1 MFRRVVCLFAIF
13 LSCQCVFPQASI
25 KGRVISGG
33 TGKPLPSVSV
43 YLNNTTKGTVT
54 NEYGLFAID
63 RITPGKFRLVASCIG
78 YETYVKFISPR
89 DLSEDLIITLKPKP
103 EQLKDVNV
111 RPFDPNGWEKFGKLF
126 TQIFIGTNPNSYKC
140 QLKNPDVLKF
150 RLNDD
155 NTLTVVASEP
165 IQIRN
170 NALGYEIN
178 YKLEEFEYD
187 FTSKMITYNGYALFK
202 DLSLAHPNK
211 ALKWLSERSDT
222 YEISLLHF
230 MRAFFVNELVPEG
243 FEMRSLAKI
252 SNPDKERAKKMFSIH
267 KDSVIKRTI
276 DTVYEIKLGAISTT
290 VHTADSTSYY
300 KQMLLQP
307 DTVISRQIVLADSLG
322 FAADSSTAGLYF
334 PDSLEISYRLKD
346 VPNEYKKLSKS
357 HKNDS
362 FPVSQFVFLN
372 KKPVFVLSS
381 GYYYGPYDLKITGF
395 WAWWETMSTL
405 LPYDYIPIK

>member
-1 MFRRVVCLFAIF
+1 MFRRLVCLFAIF
-13 LSCQCVFPQASI
+13 LCCQCVFPQASI

-33 TGKPLPSVSV
+33 TGKPLSSVSV
-43 YLNNTTKGTVT
+43 YLNNTTKGAVT
-54 NEYGLFAID
+54 NEFGLFAID
-63 RITPGKFRLVASCIG
+63 HIPQGKFRLVASCIG

-89 DLSEDLIITLKPKP
+89 DLSEDLLITLKPKP
-103 EQLKDVNV
+103 ELLKDVDV
-111 RPFDPNGWEKFGKLF
+111 HPFDPNGWEKYGKLF

-170 NALGYEIN
+170 NALGYDVD

-187 FTSKMITYNGYALFK
+187 LNSKIITYSGYAFFK
-202 DLSLAHPNK
+202 DMSLAHPNK

-222 YEISLLHF
+222 YDISLLHF
-230 MRAFFVNELVPEG
+230 MRAFFVNKLIPEG

-252 SNPDKERAKKMFSIH
+252 PNPGKERAKKMFSIH
-267 KDSVIKRTI
+267 KDSVIRRTV
-276 DTVYEIKLGAISTT
+276 DTVYEIKLRAISTT
-290 VHTADSTSYY
+290 VHTVDSSRYF
-300 KQMLLQP
+300 KQMLLEP
-307 DTVISRQIVLADSLG
+307 DSVISRQFVLAESIG
-322 FAADSSTAGLYF
+322 FAADSSKAGIYF

-346 VPNEYKKLSKS
+346 VPNEYKRLSKS

-372 KKPVFVLSS
+372 KKPVFVSS
-381 GYYYGPYDLKITGF
+381 NGYYYGPYDLKITGF
-395 WAWWETMSTL
+395 WAWWETLSTL

>member
-1 MFRRVVCLFAIF
+1 MFRRVVCLFAVF

-187 FTSKMITYNGYALFK
+187 FTSKVITYNGYALFK

>member
-1 MFRRVVCLFAIF
+1 MFRRVVCLFAVF

-187 FTSKMITYNGYALFK
+187 FTSKVITYNGYALFK
-202 DLSLAHPNK
+202 DMSLAHPNK

-276 DTVYEIKLGAISTT
+276 DTMYEIKLGAISTT

-381 GYYYGPYDLKITGF
+381 GYYYGPYDLKITGV

>member
-1 MFRRVVCLFAIF
+1 MFRRVVCLFAVF

-187 FTSKMITYNGYALFK
+187 FTSKVITYNGYALFK
-202 DLSLAHPNK
+202 DMSLAHPNK

>member
-170 NALGYEIN
+170 NALGYEMN

-187 FTSKMITYNGYALFK
+187 FTSKVITYNGYALFK
-202 DLSLAHPNK
+202 DMSLAHPNK

>member
-187 FTSKMITYNGYALFK
+187 FTSKVITYNGYALFK

>member
-170 NALGYEIN
+170 NALGYEMN

-187 FTSKMITYNGYALFK
+187 FTSKVITYNGYALFK

-395 WAWWETMSTL
+395 WAWWETMCTL

>member
-43 YLNNTTKGTVT
+43 YLNNTTKGAVT

-170 NALGYEIN
+170 NALGYEMN

-187 FTSKMITYNGYALFK
+187 FTSKVITYNGYALFK
-202 DLSLAHPNK
+202 DMSLAHPNK